1 MRAIL
6 INGFDQKIENI
17 DLPTAVAAFQQ
28 EVRRLLRT
36 EDWRIVDRKEWLT
49 VIYDERMLSKET
61 LCYFVDTISEY
72 PFFGN
77 LICIGRNP
85 VTQVIEDLDEVLSH
99 HHIFVSWMDKNSTEF
114 YKIKYQEMVAKAN
127 RQ

>member
-1 MRAIL
+1 
-6 INGFDQKIENI
+6 
-17 DLPTAVAAFQQ
+17 
-28 EVRRLLRT
+28 
-36 EDWRIVDRKEWLT
+36 
-49 VIYDERMLSKET
+49 MLSKET

-77 LICIGRNP
+77 LICVGRDP
-85 VTQVIEDLDEVLSH
+85 VTQVIEDLDEVLLH
-99 HHIFVSWMDKNSTEF
+99 HHIVVSWMDKNSTEF